1 MPTKKSTRKKITAA
15 ARSMAGKVVK
25 AVKAAPG
32 RINKAARKSLAS
44 AKTAVAKKMS
54 RPAAKKPVAK
64 LEFKNRKGSAPAPG
78 AVFRAPAENP
88 DAPKTSKGSRLSH
101 ARKMLAAR
109 ARPATPEAGV
119 LPVAK
124 PAAAPRRGKLPEA
137 YGTKQLFLVAR
148 DPRWLFAQWDFT
160 GAEQHALNKLS
171 ADGHLT
177 LHIFKD
183 APHGEMVAQAKIPAE
198 ARHWF
203 VPVGHGETRYIAE
216 LGYTSKHGGWVS
228 IATSKPVV
236 TPPDTIAPDMA
247 AMMATIP
254 PDVPFQEVMQKFGA
268 LLAKNLPLI
277 AAIERVRATGW
288 DKMPEVTV
296 STAAQ
301 HWTPKQAREL
311 ARIAGAQ
318 TIRNR
323 IATELAALSSADILR
338 LIPSAAALLETP
350 PPAPPKMSPEAL
362 AAESAPTSPSAGWSG
377 HLS

>member
-54 RPAAKKPVAK
+54 RPAAKKP
-64 LEFKNRKGSAPAPG
+64 
-78 AVFRAPAENP
+78 
-88 DAPKTSKGSRLSH
+88 APKKS
-101 ARKMLAAR
+101 
-109 ARPATPEAGV
+109 PATAPKLKSTV
-119 LPVAK
+119 RPVSK
-124 PAAAPRRGKLPEA
+124 PAVAPKPFIAAPRRGKLPES
-137 YGTKQLFLVAR
+137 YGTKQLFLIAR

-228 IATSKPVV
+228 IAISKPVV

-247 AMMATIP
+247 MMMATIP

-296 STAAQ
+296 STTAQ

-318 TIRNR
+318 SIRNR

-338 LIPSAAALLETP
+338 LIPSAAALPETP

-377 HLS
+377 HLT

>member
-1 MPTKKSTRKKITAA
+1 MPQKKSTRKKISAA
-15 ARSMAGKVVK
+15 ARSMAGKVVNKVVK

-44 AKTAVAKKMS
+44 AKSAVAKKMS
-54 RPAAKKPVAK
+54 RPAAKKP
-64 LEFKNRKGSAPAPG
+64 
-78 AVFRAPAENP
+78 
-88 DAPKTSKGSRLSH
+88 APKKSP
-101 ARKMLAAR
+101 AA
-109 ARPATPEAGV
+109 APKLKSTVRPV
-119 LPVAK
+119 SK
-124 PAAAPRRGKLPEA
+124 PAAAPKPFIAAPRRGKLPEA
-137 YGTKQLFLVAR
+137 YGTKQLFLIAR

-171 ADGHLT
+171 ADGHLA
-177 LHIFKD
+177 LRIFKD
-183 APHGEMVAQAKIPAE
+183 EPQGRPVAQAKIPAE

-203 VPVGHGETRYIAE
+203 VPVGHGETRYVAE

-228 IATSKPVV
+228 VAISKPVV

-277 AAIERVRATGW
+277 AAIEQVRATGW
-288 DKMPEVTV
+288 DKLPEVAV
-296 STAAQ
+296 STTAQ

-323 IATELAALSSADILR
+323 IASELAALSSADILR
-338 LIPSAAALLETP
+338 QIPSAAALLETP
-350 PPAPPKMSPEAL
+350 PPAPPKTAPDAL
-362 AAESAPTSPSAGWSG
+362 AAESAPTSPAAGWSG
-377 HLS
+377 HLR